1 MKKKYIRR
9 MKAFLSSTKLK
20 RGSRIKKLGASDITT
35 TCRPELLAW
44 QVVEERLYKALREL

>member
-9 MKAFLSSTKLK
+9 MKALLSSTKLK
-20 RGSRIKKLGASDITT
+20 GSSRIKKLGASDITT

-44 QVVEERLYKALREL
+44 QVEDRL